1 MAKLGPAETF
11 PGLFAPT
18 ITAAEVAPILG
29 MSKSATY
36 AAIRA
41 GEFPFPTIRI
51 GGRIVIPTAPIRE
64 ALGITRADDEPA
76 VA

>member
-1 MAKLGPAETF
+1 MAHSGPTEKFTKLFE
-11 PGLFAPT
+11 PT
-18 ITAAEVAPILG
+18 ITAVEVAPILG

-51 GGRIVIPTAPIRE
+51 GSRIVIPTAPIRE
-64 ALGITRADDEPA
+64 ALGITNEPQA
-76 VA
+76 A